1 MDLLKTMLGA
11 AGGSELSSL
20 GSQFG
25 LDASAVQK
33 VMEQVVPALGRGLQK
48 NTASAGGL
56 ESLASAL
63 QRGSHEKYL
72 RNPQAAT
79 TREGIEEGNGILGHI
94 LGSKDVSRN
103 LAAHAAS
110 NTGISAD
117 VIKKLLPVA
126 ATMAMGA
133 LSQKTG
139 SGAQLQ
145 RVAGGQEKQS
155 LLGSLLD
162 SDNDG
167 SALDDV
173 LDIARKFF

>member
-1 MDLLKTMLGA
+1 MDLLKTILGA
-11 AGGSELSSL
+11 AGNSELSKL

-25 LDASAVQK
+25 LDASAVEK
-33 VMEQVVPALGRGLQK
+33 VMGQVVPALGRGLQK

-56 ESLASAL
+56 AGLAKAL
-63 QRGSHEKYL
+63 QGGNHEKYL
-72 RNPQAAT
+72 RNPEAAA

-103 LAAHAAS
+103 VAAHAAA

-117 VIKKLLPVA
+117 VIKKLLPMA

-133 LSQKTG
+133 LSNKTN

-145 RVAGGQEKQS
+145 QASGGQEQN
-155 LLGSLLD
+155 LLTSLLD

-173 LDIARKFF
+173 LDIAKRFF

>member
-1 MDLLKTMLGA
+1 MDLLKTILGA
-11 AGGSELSSL
+11 AGNSELSSL

-25 LDASAVQK
+25 LDASAVEK

-48 NTASAGGL
+48 NTARSGGL
-56 ESLASAL
+56 ENLASAL

-72 RNPQAAT
+72 RNPQVAA

-103 LAAHAAS
+103 VAAHAAA
-110 NTGISAD
+110 NTGISVDA
-117 VIKKLLPVA
+117 IKKLLPVA

-133 LSQKTG
+133 LSKKTN

-145 RVAGGQEKQS
+145 QLSGGQEKQS

-173 LDIARKFF
+173 LDIAKRFF